1 MPGIHRHYHSY
12 LVSLLS
18 AAPIPTLVIF
28 VKFLPLVIFFL
39 PWLLFNYRVKYE
51 LCIEPFVKMKNLL
64 VLIQS
69 KYYYYNLVHYTA
81 NVFNMFRVL
90 YLHIILCVRFIYRF
104 LGSDLLTKRIKRL

>member
-1 MPGIHRHYHSY
+1 MYMCTSHGLHNTFR
-12 LVSLLS
+12 LD
-18 AAPIPTLVIF
+18 APIS
-28 VKFLPLVIFFL
+28 LPIIFFL
-39 PWLLFNYRVKYE
+39 PWLFFNYRVKYE

-104 LGSDLLTKRIKRL
+104 LEAIC

>member
-1 MPGIHRHYHSY
+1 MYMCTSHGLHNTFR
-12 LVSLLS
+12 LD
-18 AAPIPTLVIF
+18 APIS
-28 VKFLPLVIFFL
+28 LPIIFFL